1 MSSAAINILFLRC
14 HNLLFL
20 RYHVL

>member
-14 HNLLFL
+14 RNLLFL